1 MILIILLSLLI
12 PFFFDPSCISF
23 LIAHKLRQDVPVSMA
38 RPNQQ
43 DKDSDL

>member
-23 LIAHKLRQDVPVSMA
+23 LIAHKLREVVSCGSNIMHE
-38 RPNQQ
+38 
-43 DKDSDL
+43 